1 MRFVPEVVFLMIEEL
16 LPDLYRVEIP
26 LPESPLKALNSY
38 IIKGRERFLLIDTGL
53 NREECLH
60 AMLSALKGLEVD
72 VTRTD
77 FFITHLHSDHSGLVD
92 TLATDTSRVYFN
104 KLEAS
109 FPAFQG
115 SEEAERY
122 WEELLTFYHS
132 NGFPDEEIKKVR
144 AVHPGY
150 RYIMKRRFNL
160 VTTEDGD
167 KIEIGDY
174 LFRCIETPGH
184 SPGHTCLYEANKKV
198 LICGDHIL
206 FDITPNI
213 TCWRQMT
220 NSLKQYLANLE
231 KVYKLDVSLVLPGHR
246 SLCNDHRKRVKELQ
260 EHHRSRLNEA
270 LSALEYG
277 GKTAWEVAP
286 HITWDIGYKSWEE
299 FPPVQKWFAVGETI
313 AHLDYLE
320 ADGRAR
326 KDARNHKVLYSLI

>member
-1 MRFVPEVVFLMIEEL
+1 VSEVGFLVIEEL

-26 LPESPLKALNSY
+26 LPGNPLKALNSY
-38 IIKGRERFLLIDTGL
+38 VIKGRERFLLIDTGL
-53 NREECLH
+53 NREECLR
-60 AMLSALKGLEVD
+60 AMLSALKKLEVD
-72 VTRTD
+72 LSRTD

-92 TLATDTSRVYFN
+92 TLATDTSKVYFN

-115 SEEAERY
+115 FEKSEKY
-122 WEELLTFYHS
+122 WEELLAFYHS
-132 NGFPDEEIKKVR
+132 NGFPEGEIKKVR
-144 AVHPGY
+144 EGHPGY
-150 RYIMKRRFNL
+150 RYSIKRQINL
-160 VTTEDGD
+160 VTTEEGD
-167 KIEIGDY
+167 EIEVGDY

-198 LICGDHIL
+198 LVCGDHIL

-213 TCWRQMT
+213 TCWRQME

-231 KVYKLDVSLVLPGHR
+231 KVYTLDVDLVLPGHR
-246 SLCNDHRKRVKELQ
+246 SLGNDQRRRIMELQ
-260 EHHRSRLNEA
+260 EHHRKRLNEA
-270 LSALEYG
+270 LLALEGG

-286 HITWDIGYKSWEE
+286 YITWDIGCNSWGE
-299 FPPVQKWFAVGETI
+299 FPSVQKWFAVGETI

-326 KDARNHKVLYSLI
+326 KETKDHKVLYSLA